1 MTTYL
6 LERSRV
12 IKPAQNERTYHAFYQ
27 TLAGAEP
34 QEKARLR
41 LEATE
46 QYDLLARTGCTHIG
60 GIDDA
65 GNFAQTMQAMETL
78 GIDRATRGQVLQLL
92 SAVLHLGNL
101 QFETAEGDGTALRSD
116 ANRSAVAAAAEM
128 LLLPADDLV
137 AALTTQTVRG
147 QHGEIAF
154 TKNNRLREAHATRDS
169 LMKQLYASL
178 FGWLVGRCRDS
189 IMMQQATTTASC
201 RLIGILDIYGFESFE
216 GANGFEQLCI
226 NFANEKMQQFF
237 VEAVFVAEQ
246 ARARPHARG

>member
-12 IKPAQNERTYHAFYQ
+12 IKPAQNERSYHAFYQ
-27 TLAGAEP
+27 VLAGAEP

-41 LEATE
+41 LEAAG
-46 QYDLLARTGCTHIG
+46 QYDLLARTGCIHIG

-65 GNFAQTMQAMETL
+65 GNFAQTMQAMDTL
-78 GIDRATRGQVLQLL
+78 GIDRATRAQVLALL

-101 QFETAEGDGTALRSD
+101 QFETAEGDGTALQSD

-137 AALTTQTVRG
+137 AALTTQTVLG
-147 QHGEIAF
+147 KNGEVAF

-169 LMKQLYASL
+169 LMKQAH
-178 FGWLVGRCRDS
+178 
-189 IMMQQATTTASC
+189 T
-201 RLIGILDIYGFESFE
+201 
-216 GANGFEQLCI
+216 
-226 NFANEKMQQFF
+226 
-237 VEAVFVAEQ
+237 
-246 ARARPHARG
+246 